1 MEQGEGIQSPSE
13 QLAASE
19 HDPIVVSLHNDEEF
33 KFKRPQ
39 NNTSMN
45 LSSFKSPKRQ
55 MEDENNNKIA
65 PHHFE
70 PMQLLGTGSFGE
82 VYLVRKK
89 SSGIY
94 YAMKIQSKH
103 KIFSNNLV
111 KYAQT
116 ERNVLSYIE
125 HPFIVN
131 LNYAFQTN
139 QKLYLI
145 MEYCEGGDL
154 S

>member
-1 MEQGEGIQSPSE
+1 MRMG
-13 QLAASE
+13 
-19 HDPIVVSLHNDEEF
+19 DE
-33 KFKRPQ
+33 RI
-39 NNTSMN
+39 S
-45 LSSFKSPKRQ
+45 
-55 MEDENNNKIA
+55 

-70 PMQLLGTGSFGE
+70 PMQVLGKGSFGE
-82 VYLVRKK
+82 VYLVRKR
-89 SSGIY
+89 SSGCF
-94 YAMKIQSKH
+94 YAMKVQSKD
-103 KIFSNNLV
+103 KIISNNLV

-116 ERNVLSYIE
+116 ERDILSYFE

-139 QKLYLI
+139 KKLYLI